1 MSKTWEFYIS
11 EYRNYLK
18 LECGL
23 ADNSIKAYL
32 SDIYK
37 LSAYLHDSPLSI
49 TSDQITSVLIALS
62 EIGMARTSQ
71 ARLLSGWKSF
81 FNYLILEEHIHEDP
95 VALLEPPKI
104 TRKLPEVLHIHEIEA
119 MLQSIDL
126 STAEGPRNRAMI
138 ETLYSCG
145 LRVSELTELKVSNCY
160 FQDGFIKVTGKGSKT
175 RLVPI
180 GAQALKYIR
189 LYKNHQR
196 KELKIKAGQE
206 DYLFL
211 NKRGHSLSRVMCF
224 LIIKNAAAAAGI
236 HKNISPH
243 TFRHSFA
250 THLIEGGADLRAVQ
264 EMLGHTS
271 ITTTEIYTHLDRD
284 FLKQTIQQFHPRK

>member
-23 ADNSIKAYL
+23 AENSTKAYL

-37 LSAYLHDSPLSI
+37 LERYLKESPLSI
-49 TSDQITSVLIALS
+49 GSAQVNSVLVNLS

-81 FNYLILEEHIHEDP
+81 FNFLMMEEHISTDP

-104 TRKLPEVLHIHEIEA
+104 TRKLPEVLHLHEIEA
-119 MLQSIDL
+119 MLNSIDL
-126 STAEGPRNRAMI
+126 STPEGPRNRAML
-138 ETLYSCG
+138 ETLYSSG
-145 LRVSELTELKVSNCY
+145 LRVSELTELKISECY
-160 FQDGFIKVTGKGSKT
+160 FDEGFIKVTGKGSKT

-180 GAQALKYIR
+180 GAQAIKYID
-189 LYKNHQR
+189 LYKNNQR
-196 KELKIKAGQE
+196 KEVDIKVGQE

-224 LIIKNAAAAAGI
+224 LIIKNTATAAGI
-236 HKNISPH
+236 LKNISPH

-264 EMLGHTS
+264 EMLGHAS

>member
-95 VALLEPPKI
+95 VELLEPPKI